1 MEYISHTFMERWA
14 VVESL
19 HLMSIDSKYKIN
31 SFFHLENLTFFC
43 EYILFW
49 NTFFLLCSLFLSLNS
64 NNWDTAH
71 CSRRNEHSREKS
83 RGRRILKNSSW
94 LLFPKPGSAGCGWG
108 WQEGQ
113 GQRQM
118 SFRTSKQKNSF
129 KLKSDS
135 MKGGGWQE
143 RWLP

>member
-1 MEYISHTFMERWA
+1 MERRA
-14 VVESL
+14 LVESFQ
-19 HLMSIDSKYKIN
+19 LMSIDSKYKVN
-31 SFFHLENLTFFC
+31 LFFHLENLTFFC
-43 EYILFW
+43 KYILFW
-49 NTFFLLCSLFLSLNS
+49 NTFSLLCSLFFLSIQ
-64 NNWDTAH
+64 TAETLFIALGG
-71 CSRRNEHSREKS
+71 NAHSREES
-83 RGRRILKNSSW
+83 RGNRILKNSSW

-129 KLKSDS
+129 KLKRDS

>member
-1 MEYISHTFMERWA
+1 MERRA

-19 HLMSIDSKYKIN
+19 QLMSIDSKYKIN
-31 SFFHLENLTFFC
+31 LFFHLENLTFFC
-43 EYILFW
+43 KYILFW
-49 NTFFLLCSLFLSLNS
+49 NTFSLLCSLFLSLNS
-64 NNWDTAH
+64 NSWDTAH
-71 CSRRNEHSREKS
+71 CSRGNAHSREES
-83 RGRRILKNSSW
+83 RGSRILKNSSW

-129 KLKSDS
+129 KLKRDS